1 MWQFVLV
8 SFVLKMNSVSVVYG
22 LQMIPEH
29 TSRLERNS
37 ISAESCEV
45 AGLVLGSSG
54 LALVLVLSACS
65 LRRALLNLALLN

>member
-29 TSRLERNS
+29 TSRLEKNC

-45 AGLVLGSSG
+45 AVLVLGSSG